1 MGSRATIPIHPPA
14 VITGY
19 ESGSATSDFADG
31 VARRVEF
38 VSASSTI
45 FMWAPTA
52 TARVR
57 IAAKKVFIAGSLISA
72 KKGCFG
78 VQLNFGRRSG
88 RSR

>member
-1 MGSRATIPIHPPA
+1 MATIPIHPPA

-19 ESGSATSDFADG
+19 ESGSATSDVADG
-31 VARRVEF
+31 VARTTEF
-38 VSASSTI
+38 TSAIAGAI

-72 KKGCFG
+72 KKGCVG
-78 VQLNFGRRSG
+78 V
-88 RSR
+88 